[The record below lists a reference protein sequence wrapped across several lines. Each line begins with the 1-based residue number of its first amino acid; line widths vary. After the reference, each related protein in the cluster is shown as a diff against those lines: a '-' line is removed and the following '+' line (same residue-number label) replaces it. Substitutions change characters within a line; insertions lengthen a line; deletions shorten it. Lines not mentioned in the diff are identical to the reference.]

1 MAKSTTPISRRDTL
15 RFCRSAA
22 VASAFAGFGPL
33 ARAGEARAAV
43 RPLPQLTLWGPP
55 AGPSI
60 ILAHAVA
67 ARMLRDVA
75 DKVEFKAWRN
85 PDEMRAG
92 LTSGTM
98 QVVVVPTQVAGNLFN
113 RGLGVRLVNVMTDG
127 LLYVVANDPAL
138 TTIESLRGRKVAV
151 PFRNDTPEFVFRRIL
166 QVKRMTAG
174 SDLTVETTGTPIEA
188 IQLLLAGRLDAALV
202 PEPAAT
208 AAIVRGKV
216 AGKSIARV
224 MDVQK
229 LWSEITGQGHATLPQ
244 AGLAVTTA
252 FRDQHPELVARVHL
266 RLAEATAA
274 VVAAPAV
281 AANHAAAA
289 LELPWPIIEKSIPW
303 SNLVCKRAMEAR
315 PALEAMFAVIAEADA
330 SLLGGKL
337 PAPEFYM

>member
-1 MAKSTTPISRRDTL
+1 MPKFPAPISRRDAL
-15 RFCRSAA
+15 RFCGSAA
-22 VASAFAGFGPL
+22 IPSFGPL
-33 ARAGEARAAV
+33 GWAGKALAA
-43 RPLPQLTLWGPP
+43 PLPQLTLWGPP

-60 ILAHAVA
+60 TLAHAVA

-98 QVVVVPTQVAGNLFN
+98 QVVIVPTQVAANLFN

-127 LLYVVANDPAL
+127 LLYIVANDPAL
-138 TTIESLRGRKVAV
+138 TTMASLRGRKIAV

-166 QVKRMTAG
+166 KAKGMAAG
-174 SDLTVETTGTPIEA
+174 NDLTVETTGTPIEA

-229 LWSEITGQGHATLPQ
+229 LWSEITGQDRATLPQ

-252 FRDQHPELVARVHL
+252 FRDRHPDLIARIHA

-274 VVAAPAV
+274 VVATPAA

-289 LELPWPIIEKSIPW
+289 LELPWPIIEQSIAW
-303 SNLVCKRAMEAR
+303 SNLVCRRATEAR

-330 SLLGGKL
+330 SILGGKL
-337 PAPEFYM
+337 PGTEFYM